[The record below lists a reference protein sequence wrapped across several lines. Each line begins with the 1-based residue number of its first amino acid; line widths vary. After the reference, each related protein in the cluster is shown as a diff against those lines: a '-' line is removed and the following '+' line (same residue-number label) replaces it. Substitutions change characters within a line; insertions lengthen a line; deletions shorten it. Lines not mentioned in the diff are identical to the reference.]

1 MKPLAIFTGMVVLVA
16 GSVLGHPHPRSPVEM
31 ELLVNGR
38 SIGGSSGGTVV
49 VPVRRLGC
57 EYVLRI
63 RNHSP
68 VAMEAVV
75 SVDGLSVING
85 RRASQSIRGYLI
97 QPNAT
102 VEIPGW
108 RRGNRKV
115 AAFKFSREED
125 SYAYRTGRPD
135 GIGVIRLTAYE
146 EARKAYRAGNKSDS
160 RAKTQFAES
169 ERREWAKTSSAG
181 NAPRGRYAVLEPDR
195 IGTGYGR
202 ELDHHV
208 SRVPFQRGHR
218 IHRLTI
224 HYGSFER
231 HAPADDDFTPPPA
244 VR

>member
-146 EARKAYRAGNKSDS
+146 EARKAYARRRSLQNPRGGSGPRPAPRATRLAGGMRCWS
-160 RAKTQFAES
+160 QIES
-169 ERREWAKTSSAG
+169 E
-181 NAPRGRYAVLEPDR
+181 
-195 IGTGYGR
+195 
-202 ELDHHV
+202 LDTV
-208 SRVPFQRGHR
+208 
-218 IHRLTI
+218 
-224 HYGSFER
+224 GSWTTTF
-231 HAPADDDFTPPPA
+231 PAYRFSGGIASID
-244 VR
+244 